1 MASKQKSST
10 IISTENIDFTK
21 LTCAHLRQYLR
32 HFGLPVSGSKLELV
46 DRAKG
51 CVELAATN
59 IENRGQTFA
68 SERSRDRLLTPLG
81 EKLPEVKTLSGWKDL
96 TFPKVICTITSF

>member
-1 MASKQKSST
+1 MASKQKAST

-32 HFGLPVSGSKLELV
+32 EYGLSVSGSKLELV

-51 CVELAATN
+51 CVKLGKKAATN
-59 IENRGQTFA
+59 IENRGRKFRA
-68 SERSRDRLLTPLG
+68 
-81 EKLPEVKTLSGWKDL
+81 
-96 TFPKVICTITSF
+96 